1 MCGPPFQLFL
11 NFEFFKNGEFT
22 VRSQP
27 IKLIKI
33 HTLDYSTNECY
44 LIGHETSRFHVNMT
58 QRRAHAASIV
68 VGNRLWVSGGCCDA
82 NSSRTSEYV
91 SIFEGINSEV
101 GPDLPFSIYFHA
113 IVSLNDTTAM
123 LIGGDYSSIIHSY
136 TTYYYSHF
144 TQRWTR
150 GPDLLQNSLYPMGY
164 HLAGIITDQI
174 TMEEH
179 VVAFGY
185 QYLTLEF
192 WTNPHK
198 II

>member
-1 MCGPPFQLFL
+1 MLGYI
-11 NFEFFKNGEFT
+11 FK
-22 VRSQP
+22 
-27 IKLIKI
+27 
-33 HTLDYSTNECY
+33 ECY
-44 LIGHETSRFHVNMT
+44 MIGQETSRFHVNMT
-58 QRRAHAASIV
+58 QRRYGAASIV
-68 VGNRLWVSGGCCDA
+68 VGNRLWVLGGCIDSICQA
-82 NSSRTSEYV
+82 VAITSEYV
-91 SIFEGINSEV
+91 SINDGINSEV

-185 QYLTLEF
+185 QYLTLQF